1 MYMHQ
6 TGGITIKKNN
16 SYTCIA
22 NDQFKFLDISNYLAA
37 GTSYSGFLKAYD
49 VTESKGFFPYE
60 YLTNADKLLET
71 KLPPHSE
78 FYSSLKGKNITEEEY
93 LYCLD
98 VWRREK
104 MKTMEDFLIWYN
116 NLDVGPFVEAAQ
128 RLQKFYFDRG
138 IDVFKVAM
146 TVPGIAR
153 EMLFQASKE
162 SGASFALFGEED
174 KDLFQTV
181 KKNIIGG
188 PSIIFNRFSK
198 VGFTNIRHN
207 VNKPCGRIVGYDA
220 NALYL
225 WALNQAMPTGTY
237 VRRLK
242 ENEFRPEARDQFV
255 SAYHWM
261 DWLSQTTKH
270 RIKHKLNY
278 GREKRVGS
286 YPVDGFCSSTS
297 TIFQLHG
304 CYHHGHDCEIT
315 KCVRNEKWRQNRADK
330 YKNTLR
336 TNQYIQER
344 GYKLNQIW
352 ECEFR
357 NLKTSSKSLQNLINK
372 KSPPFFRHYKRKV
385 SESEILEAVYDG
397 RLFGMIEVDICVP
410 DEWPSHFQSQLQPY
424 DYFEEM
430 APLFCTSDIPF
441 EAIGPHMQQHVRE
454 NGLSEKPRRLLVG
467 GMKRENC
474 Y

>member
-1 MYMHQ
+1 MTEIAERANALSCERWEGVFIELDCKIDEWQTEEDGVLMSSGLQKMKKKFEMYCEQIPVLGFNSSRYDLNLIKKHIAKHMYMHQ

-49 VTESKGFFPYE
+49 VKESKGFFPYE

-71 KLPPHSE
+71 KLPPHSA

-162 SGASFALFGEED
+162 TGASFALFGEED

-188 PSIIFNRFSK
+188 PSIIFNRFSE

-242 ENEFRPEARDQFV
+242 ENAFRPEARDHFE

-278 GREKRVGS
+278 GREKRVGP

-297 TIFQLHG
+297 TIFQFHG

-315 KCVRNEKWRQNRADK
+315 KRVRNEKWRQTRADK
-330 YKNTLR
+330 YKNTLQ

-344 GYKLNQIW
+344 GY
-352 ECEFR
+352 
-357 NLKTSSKSLQNLINK
+357 
-372 KSPPFFRHYKRKV
+372 
-385 SESEILEAVYDG
+385 
-397 RLFGMIEVDICVP
+397 RL
-410 DEWPSHFQSQLQPY
+410 
-424 DYFEEM
+424 
-430 APLFCTSDIPF
+430 
-441 EAIGPHMQQHVRE
+441 
-454 NGLSEKPRRLLVG
+454 
-467 GMKRENC
+467 
-474 Y
+474 